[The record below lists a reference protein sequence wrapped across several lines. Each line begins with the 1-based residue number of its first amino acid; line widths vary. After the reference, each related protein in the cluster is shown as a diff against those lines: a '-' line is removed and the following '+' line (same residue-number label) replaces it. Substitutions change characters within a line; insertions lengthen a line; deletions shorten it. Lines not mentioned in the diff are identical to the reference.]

1 MYQNMCNE
9 AKEVLRG
16 KCIAWNAN
24 NRKGERSQ
32 INNLSFYLKKLEK
45 EKNCTEKENYRLLF
59 PSILRC
65 RNFP

>member
-1 MYQNMCNE
+1 MCNE

-16 KCIAWNAN
+16 KWKAWNAN

-45 EKNCTEKENYRLLF
+45 NKQTKKEVEENK
-59 PSILRC
+59 
-65 RNFP
+65 

>member
-45 EKNCTEKENYRLLF
+45 NKQKKKNKTKPKL
-59 PSILRC
+59 S
-65 RNFP
+65 